1 VGAWR
6 QAHQRLTA
14 PPLIRLAAGAG
25 PYLLSVKAD
34 ATLVQQNGQCS
45 VIWTNK

>member
-14 PPLIRLAAGAG
+14 PPLLLAAGAG

-45 VIWTNK
+45 VVWTSK